1 MENQIKQNYENFLL
15 KEKFNESQI
24 NYKKIN
30 LENFF
35 KKGFPNKR
43 QEDWKFSDLNQIIET
58 NIKNLNY
65 ISDIDN
71 KDNIEQN
78 PIKDFDHNK
87 IFIVNGQIV
96 KSDLTHEDENKI
108 MISEDQSIEEDDQKN
123 SLLNLNNA
131 LVVKNY
137 KIYVSD
143 NYLAK
148 KPLIIY
154 HNVLENLKSSLVS
167 LRLDIDLGKNSSL
180 KVINIFN
187 ERSNN
192 NLINI
197 RQKINIS
204 ENSILEK
211 FILDQNENNNIRY
224 AHTDIILEK
233 NSHLELF
240 ILSKGSKFFKNDI
253 ICSLNDNHGSI
264 SLNGII
270 NLNDNKH
277 HEIKTVI
284 NHNEENCKSYQLIKT
299 VLNDESKSVYQGK
312 IYVNSKAQKTDG
324 YQLSRALLLN
334 QETEFNAKPELEIYA
349 DDVKCSHGSTSGNL
363 DENSIFYLMSRGLSL
378 SQSKELLINGF
389 LQEVAEKISDEKIK
403 QLVKKIMGIQE
414 WILVK

>member
-1 MENQIKQNYENFLL
+1 MENQIKQNYYNFLS

-43 QEDWKFSDLNQIIET
+43 QEDWKFSDLNQIIES

-65 ISDIDN
+65 ISEIDN
-71 KDNIEQN
+71 KDNIEQKL
-78 PIKDFDHNK
+78 IKDFDHNK
-87 IFIVNGQIV
+87 IFIVNGKII
-96 KSDLTHEDENKI
+96 KTDLGFDDENKI
-108 MISEDQSIEEDDQKN
+108 TISEDQSIEEDDQRN

-131 LVVKNY
+131 FVVKNY
-137 KIYVSD
+137 KIDVLD
-143 NYLAK
+143 GYLAK

-154 HNVLENLKSSLVS
+154 HNAAKNIESSLVS
-167 LRLDIDLGKNSSL
+167 LRLDINLGKNSAL

-187 ERSNN
+187 EGTNN

-211 FILDQNENNNIRY
+211 FTLDHNENNNIRY

-403 QLVKKIMGIQE
+403 RLVKKIMGIQE
-414 WILVK
+414 

>member
-1 MENQIKQNYENFLL
+1 MENQIKQNYENFLS

-65 ISDIDN
+65 ISEIDN

-154 HNVLENLKSSLVS
+154 HNVLENIKSSLVS

-224 AHTDIILEK
+224 AHTDINLQK

-240 ILSKGSKFFKNDI
+240 ILSKGSKFLKNDI

-264 SLNGII
+264 ALNGII
-270 NLNDNKH
+270 NLNDTKH

-312 IYVNSKAQKTDG
+312 IFVNSKAQKTDG

-334 QETEFNAKPELEIYA
+334 QQTEFNAKPELEIYA

-389 LQEVAEKISDEKIK
+389 LQEVAEKISDKQIQ
-403 QLVKKIMGIQE
+403 QLVKIIMGIQE
-414 WILVK
+414 

>member
-1 MENQIKQNYENFLL
+1 MENQIKQNYENFLS

-65 ISDIDN
+65 ISEIDN

-154 HNVLENLKSSLVS
+154 HNVLENIKSSLVS

-224 AHTDIILEK
+224 AHTDINLQK

-240 ILSKGSKFFKNDI
+240 ILSKGSKFLKNDV
-253 ICSLNDNHGSI
+253 ICSLNDDHGSI
-264 SLNGII
+264 ALNGII
-270 NLNDNKH
+270 NLNDTKH

-312 IYVNSKAQKTDG
+312 IFVNSKAQKTDG

-334 QETEFNAKPELEIYA
+334 QQTEFNAKPELEIYA

-389 LQEVAEKISDEKIK
+389 LQEVAEKISDKQIQ
-403 QLVKKIMGIQE
+403 QLVKIIMGIQE
-414 WILVK
+414 

>member
-1 MENQIKQNYENFLL
+1 MENQIKQNYYNFLS

-43 QEDWKFSDLNQIIET
+43 QEDWKFSDLNQIIES

-65 ISDIDN
+65 ISEIDN
-71 KDNIEQN
+71 KDNIEQKL
-78 PIKDFDHNK
+78 IEDFDHNK
-87 IFIVNGQIV
+87 IFIVNGKII
-96 KSDLTHEDENKI
+96 KTDLGFEDENKI
-108 MISEDQSIEEDDQKN
+108 MISEDQSIEEDDQRN

-131 LVVKNY
+131 FVVKNY
-137 KIYVSD
+137 KIDVLD
-143 NYLAK
+143 GYLAK

-154 HNVLENLKSSLVS
+154 HNAARNIESSLVS
-167 LRLDIDLGKNSSL
+167 LRLDINLGKNSAL

-187 ERSNN
+187 EGTNN

-211 FILDQNENNNIRY
+211 FTLDHNENNNIRY

-378 SQSKELLINGF
+378 GQSKELLINGF

-414 WILVK
+414 

>member
-1 MENQIKQNYENFLL
+1 MENQIKQNYYNFLS

-43 QEDWKFSDLNQIIET
+43 QEDWKFSDLNQIIES

-65 ISDIDN
+65 ISEIDN
-71 KDNIEQN
+71 KDNIEQKL
-78 PIKDFDHNK
+78 IKDFDHNK
-87 IFIVNGQIV
+87 IFIVNGKII
-96 KSDLTHEDENKI
+96 KTDLGFDDENKI
-108 MISEDQSIEEDDQKN
+108 TISEDQSIEEDDQRN

-131 LVVKNY
+131 FVVKNY
-137 KIYVSD
+137 KIDVLD
-143 NYLAK
+143 GYLAK

-154 HNVLENLKSSLVS
+154 HNAAKNIESSLVS
-167 LRLDIDLGKNSSL
+167 LRLDINLGKNSAL

-187 ERSNN
+187 EGTNN

-211 FILDQNENNNIRY
+211 FTLDLNENNNIRY

-414 WILVK
+414 

>member
-1 MENQIKQNYENFLL
+1 MENQIKQNYYNFLS

-43 QEDWKFSDLNQIIET
+43 QEDWKFSDLNQIIES

-65 ISDIDN
+65 ISEIDN
-71 KDNIEQN
+71 KDNIEQKL
-78 PIKDFDHNK
+78 IKDFDHNK
-87 IFIVNGQIV
+87 IFIVNGKII
-96 KSDLTHEDENKI
+96 KTDLGFDDENKI
-108 MISEDQSIEEDDQKN
+108 TISEDQSIEEDDQRN

-131 LVVKNY
+131 FVVKNY
-137 KIYVSD
+137 KIDVLD
-143 NYLAK
+143 GYLAK

-154 HNVLENLKSSLVS
+154 HNAAKNIESSLVS
-167 LRLDIDLGKNSSL
+167 LRLDINLGKNSAL

-187 ERSNN
+187 EGTNN

-211 FILDQNENNNIRY
+211 FTLDHNENNNIRY

-299 VLNDESKSVYQGK
+299 VLNDKSKSVYQGK

-378 SQSKELLINGF
+378 GQSKELLINGF

-414 WILVK
+414 

>member
-1 MENQIKQNYENFLL
+1 MENQIKQNYENFLS

-43 QEDWKFSDLNQIIET
+43 QEDWKFSDLNQIIES

-65 ISDIDN
+65 ISEIDN
-71 KDNIEQN
+71 KDNIEQKL
-78 PIKDFDHNK
+78 IKDFDHNK
-87 IFIVNGQIV
+87 IFIVNGKII
-96 KSDLTHEDENKI
+96 KTDLGFEDENKI
-108 MISEDQSIEEDDQKN
+108 MISEDQSIEEDDQRN

-131 LVVKNY
+131 FVVKNY
-137 KIYVSD
+137 KIDVLD
-143 NYLAK
+143 GYLAK

-154 HNVLENLKSSLVS
+154 HNAAKNIESSLVS
-167 LRLDIDLGKNSSL
+167 LRLDINLGKNSAL

-187 ERSNN
+187 EGTNN

-211 FILDQNENNNIRY
+211 FTLDHNENNNIRY
-224 AHTDIILEK
+224 VHTDINLEK

-253 ICSLNDNHGSI
+253 ICSLNENHGSI
-264 SLNGII
+264 SLNGMI
-270 NLNDNKH
+270 NLNDTKH

-299 VLNDESKSVYQGK
+299 VLNDKSKSVYQGK

-403 QLVKKIMGIQE
+403 KLVKKIMGIQE
-414 WILVK
+414 

>member
-1 MENQIKQNYENFLL
+1 MENQIKQNYDNFLS

-43 QEDWKFSDLNQIIET
+43 QEDWKFSDLNQIIES

-65 ISDIDN
+65 ISEINN
-71 KDNIEQN
+71 KDNIEQKL
-78 PIKDFDHNK
+78 IKDFDHNK
-87 IFIVNGQIV
+87 IFIVNGKII
-96 KSDLTHEDENKI
+96 KTDLGFDDENKI
-108 MISEDQSIEEDDQKN
+108 MISEDQSIEEDDQRN

-131 LVVKNY
+131 FVVKNY
-137 KIYVSD
+137 KIDVLD
-143 NYLAK
+143 GYLAK

-154 HNVLENLKSSLVS
+154 HNAAKNIESSLVS
-167 LRLDIDLGKNSSL
+167 LRLDINLGKNSAL

-187 ERSNN
+187 EGTNN

-211 FILDQNENNNIRY
+211 FTLDHNENNNIRY

-414 WILVK
+414 

>member
-1 MENQIKQNYENFLL
+1 MENQIKQNYYNFLS

-43 QEDWKFSDLNQIIET
+43 QEDWKFSDLNQIIES

-65 ISDIDN
+65 ISEIDN
-71 KDNIEQN
+71 KDNIEQKL
-78 PIKDFDHNK
+78 IKDFDHNK
-87 IFIVNGQIV
+87 IFIVNGKII
-96 KSDLTHEDENKI
+96 KTDLGFDDENKI
-108 MISEDQSIEEDDQKN
+108 TISEDQSIEEDDQRN

-131 LVVKNY
+131 FVVKNY
-137 KIYVSD
+137 KIDVLD
-143 NYLAK
+143 GYLAK

-154 HNVLENLKSSLVS
+154 HNAAKNIESSLVS
-167 LRLDIDLGKNSSL
+167 LRLDINLGKNSAL

-187 ERSNN
+187 EGINN

-211 FILDQNENNNIRY
+211 FTLDHNENNNIRY

-378 SQSKELLINGF
+378 GQSKELLINGF

-414 WILVK
+414 

>member
-1 MENQIKQNYENFLL
+1 MENQIKQNYENFLS
-15 KEKFNESQI
+15 KEKFNETQI

-65 ISDIDN
+65 ISEIDN

-96 KSDLTHEDENKI
+96 KSDLTHEDKNKI

-154 HNVLENLKSSLVS
+154 HNVLENIKSSLVS

-187 ERSNN
+187 EKSNN

-224 AHTDIILEK
+224 AHTDINLQK

-240 ILSKGSKFFKNDI
+240 ILSKGSKFLKNDV
-253 ICSLNDNHGSI
+253 ICSLNDDHGSI
-264 SLNGII
+264 ALNGII
-270 NLNDNKH
+270 NLNDTKH

-299 VLNDESKSVYQGK
+299 VLNDQSKSVYQGK
-312 IYVNSKAQKTDG
+312 IYVNAKAQKTDG

-334 QETEFNAKPELEIYA
+334 QQTEFNAKPELEIYA

-389 LQEVAEKISDEKIK
+389 LQEVAEKISDKQIQ
-403 QLVKKIMGIQE
+403 QLVKIIMGIQE
-414 WILVK
+414 

>member
-1 MENQIKQNYENFLL
+1 MENQIKQNYDNFLS

-43 QEDWKFSDLNQIIET
+43 QEDWKFSDLNQIIES

-65 ISDIDN
+65 ISEIDN
-71 KDNIEQN
+71 KDNIEQKL
-78 PIKDFDHNK
+78 IKDFDHNK
-87 IFIVNGQIV
+87 IFIVNGKII
-96 KSDLTHEDENKI
+96 KTDLGFDDENKI
-108 MISEDQSIEEDDQKN
+108 TISEDQSIEEDDQRN

-131 LVVKNY
+131 FVVKNY
-137 KIYVSD
+137 KIDVLD
-143 NYLAK
+143 GYLAK

-154 HNVLENLKSSLVS
+154 HNAARNIESSLVS
-167 LRLDIDLGKNSSL
+167 LRLDINLGKNSAL

-187 ERSNN
+187 EGTNN

-211 FILDQNENNNIRY
+211 FTLDHNENNNIRY

-378 SQSKELLINGF
+378 GQSKELLINGF

-414 WILVK
+414 

>member
-1 MENQIKQNYENFLL
+1 MENQIKQNYDNFLS

-43 QEDWKFSDLNQIIET
+43 QEDWKFSDLNQIIES

-65 ISDIDN
+65 ISEIDN
-71 KDNIEQN
+71 KDNIEQKL
-78 PIKDFDHNK
+78 IKDFDHNK
-87 IFIVNGQIV
+87 IFIVNGKII
-96 KSDLTHEDENKI
+96 KTDLGFDDENKI
-108 MISEDQSIEEDDQKN
+108 TISEDQSIEEDDQRN

-131 LVVKNY
+131 FVVKNY
-137 KIYVSD
+137 KIDVLD
-143 NYLAK
+143 GYLAK

-154 HNVLENLKSSLVS
+154 HNAAKNLESSLVS
-167 LRLDIDLGKNSSL
+167 LRLDINLGKNSAL

-187 ERSNN
+187 EGTNN

-211 FILDQNENNNIRY
+211 FNLDHNENNNIRY

-414 WILVK
+414 

>member
-1 MENQIKQNYENFLL
+1 MENQIKQNYENFLS

-43 QEDWKFSDLNQIIET
+43 QEDWKFSDLNQIIES

-65 ISDIDN
+65 ISEIDN
-71 KDNIEQN
+71 KDNIEQKL
-78 PIKDFDHNK
+78 IKDFDHNK
-87 IFIVNGQIV
+87 IFIVNGKII
-96 KSDLTHEDENKI
+96 KTDLGFDDENKI
-108 MISEDQSIEEDDQKN
+108 TISEDQSIEEDDQRN

-131 LVVKNY
+131 FVVKNY
-137 KIYVSD
+137 KIDVLD
-143 NYLAK
+143 GYLAK

-154 HNVLENLKSSLVS
+154 HNAAGNIESSLVS
-167 LRLDIDLGKNSSL
+167 LRLDINLGKNSAL

-187 ERSNN
+187 EGTNN

-211 FILDQNENNNIRY
+211 FTLDHNENNNIRY

-378 SQSKELLINGF
+378 GQSKELLINGF

-403 QLVKKIMGIQE
+403 KLVKKIMGIQE
-414 WILVK
+414 

>member
-1 MENQIKQNYENFLL
+1 MENQIKQNYENFLS

-65 ISDIDN
+65 ISEIDN

-87 IFIVNGQIV
+87 IYIVNGQIV
-96 KSDLTHEDENKI
+96 KSDLTNEDENKI
-108 MISEDQSIEEDDQKN
+108 MISEDQFIEDDDQKN

-154 HNVLENLKSSLVS
+154 HNVAENIKSSLVS

-187 ERSNN
+187 EKSNN

-224 AHTDIILEK
+224 AHTDINLQK

-240 ILSKGSKFFKNDI
+240 ILSKGSKFLKNDV
-253 ICSLNDNHGSI
+253 ICSLNDDHGSI
-264 SLNGII
+264 ALNGII
-270 NLNDNKH
+270 NLNDTKH

-299 VLNDESKSVYQGK
+299 VLNDQSKSVYQGK

-334 QETEFNAKPELEIYA
+334 QQTEFNAKPELEIYA

-389 LQEVAEKISDEKIK
+389 LQEVAEKISDKQIQ
-403 QLVKKIMGIQE
+403 QLVKIIMGIQE
-414 WILVK
+414 

>member
-65 ISDIDN
+65 ISEIDN
-71 KDNIEQN
+71 KDNIEQK

-154 HNVLENLKSSLVS
+154 HNVLENIKSSLVS

-187 ERSNN
+187 EKSNN

-224 AHTDIILEK
+224 AHTDINLQK

-240 ILSKGSKFFKNDI
+240 ILSKGSKFLKNDV
-253 ICSLNDNHGSI
+253 ICSLNDDHGSI
-264 SLNGII
+264 ALNGII
-270 NLNDNKH
+270 NLNDTKH

-312 IYVNSKAQKTDG
+312 IYVNAKAQKTDG

-334 QETEFNAKPELEIYA
+334 QQTEFNAKPELEIYA

-389 LQEVAEKISDEKIK
+389 LQEVAEKISDKQIQ
-403 QLVKKIMGIQE
+403 QLVKIIMGIQE
-414 WILVK
+414 

>member
-1 MENQIKQNYENFLL
+1 MENQIKQNYENFLS

-65 ISDIDN
+65 ISEIDN

-154 HNVLENLKSSLVS
+154 HNVLENIKSSLVS

-187 ERSNN
+187 EKSNN

-224 AHTDIILEK
+224 AHTDINLQK

-240 ILSKGSKFFKNDI
+240 ILSKGSKFLKNDV
-253 ICSLNDNHGSI
+253 ICSLNDDHGSI
-264 SLNGII
+264 ALNGII
-270 NLNDNKH
+270 NLNDTKH

-299 VLNDESKSVYQGK
+299 VLNDQSKSVYQGK
-312 IYVNSKAQKTDG
+312 IYVNAKAQKTDG

-334 QETEFNAKPELEIYA
+334 QQTEFNAKPELEIYA

-389 LQEVAEKISDEKIK
+389 LQEVAEKISDKQIQ
-403 QLVKKIMGIQE
+403 QLVKIIMGIQE
-414 WILVK
+414 

>member
-1 MENQIKQNYENFLL
+1 MENQIKQNYENFLS

-65 ISDIDN
+65 ISEIDN

-154 HNVLENLKSSLVS
+154 HNVLENIKSSLVS

-224 AHTDIILEK
+224 AHTDINLQK

-240 ILSKGSKFFKNDI
+240 ILSKGSKFLKNDV
-253 ICSLNDNHGSI
+253 ICSLNDDHGSI
-264 SLNGII
+264 ALNGII
-270 NLNDNKH
+270 NLNDTKH

-299 VLNDESKSVYQGK
+299 VLNDQSKSVYQGK
-312 IYVNSKAQKTDG
+312 IFVNSKAQKTDG

-334 QETEFNAKPELEIYA
+334 QQTEFNAKPELEIYA

-389 LQEVAEKISDEKIK
+389 LQEVAEKISDKQIQ
-403 QLVKKIMGIQE
+403 QLVKIIMGIQE
-414 WILVK
+414 

>member
-1 MENQIKQNYENFLL
+1 MENQIKQNYDNFLS

-43 QEDWKFSDLNQIIET
+43 QEDWKFSDLNQIIES

-65 ISDIDN
+65 ISEIDN
-71 KDNIEQN
+71 KDNIEQKL
-78 PIKDFDHNK
+78 IKDFDHNK
-87 IFIVNGQIV
+87 IFIVNGKII
-96 KSDLTHEDENKI
+96 KTELGFEDENKI
-108 MISEDQSIEEDDQKN
+108 MISEDQSIEEDDQRN

-131 LVVKNY
+131 FVVKNY
-137 KIYVSD
+137 KIDVLD
-143 NYLAK
+143 GYLAK

-154 HNVLENLKSSLVS
+154 HNAAKNIESSLVS
-167 LRLDIDLGKNSSL
+167 LRLDINLGKNSAL

-187 ERSNN
+187 EGTNN

-211 FILDQNENNNIRY
+211 FTLDHNENNNIRY

-414 WILVK
+414 

>member
-1 MENQIKQNYENFLL
+1 MENQIKQKYENFLS
-15 KEKFNESQI
+15 KEKFNETQI

-65 ISDIDN
+65 ISEIDN
-71 KDNIEQN
+71 KDNIEQK

-154 HNVLENLKSSLVS
+154 HNVLENIKSSLVS

-224 AHTDIILEK
+224 AHTDINLQK

-240 ILSKGSKFFKNDI
+240 ILSKGSKFLKNDV
-253 ICSLNDNHGSI
+253 ICSLNDDHGSI
-264 SLNGII
+264 ALNGII
-270 NLNDNKH
+270 NLNDTKH

-299 VLNDESKSVYQGK
+299 VLNDQSKSVYQGK

-334 QETEFNAKPELEIYA
+334 QQTEFNAKPELEIYA

-389 LQEVAEKISDEKIK
+389 LQEVAEKISDKQIQ
-403 QLVKKIMGIQE
+403 QLVKIIMGIQE
-414 WILVK
+414 

>member
-1 MENQIKQNYENFLL
+1 MENQIKQKYDNFLS

-43 QEDWKFSDLNQIIET
+43 QEDWKFSDLNQIIES

-65 ISDIDN
+65 ISEIDN
-71 KDNIEQN
+71 KDNIEQKI
-78 PIKDFDHNK
+78 IKDFDHNK
-87 IFIVNGQIV
+87 IFIVNGKII
-96 KSDLTHEDENKI
+96 KTDLGFDDENKI
-108 MISEDQSIEEDDQKN
+108 AISEDQSIEEGDQRN

-131 LVVKNY
+131 FVVKNY
-137 KIYVSD
+137 KIDVLD
-143 NYLAK
+143 GYLAK

-154 HNVLENLKSSLVS
+154 HNAAKNIESSLVS
-167 LRLDIDLGKNSSL
+167 LRLDINLGKNSAL

-187 ERSNN
+187 EGTNN

-211 FILDQNENNNIRY
+211 FTLDHNENNNIRY

-414 WILVK
+414 

>member
-1 MENQIKQNYENFLL
+1 MENQIKQNYENFLS

-24 NYKKIN
+24 NHKKIN

-65 ISDIDN
+65 ISEIDN

-154 HNVLENLKSSLVS
+154 HNVLENIKSSLVS

-224 AHTDIILEK
+224 AHTDINLQK

-240 ILSKGSKFFKNDI
+240 ILSKGSKFLKNDV
-253 ICSLNDNHGSI
+253 ICSLNDDHGSI
-264 SLNGII
+264 ALNGII
-270 NLNDNKH
+270 NLNDTKH

-299 VLNDESKSVYQGK
+299 VLNDQSKSVYQGK

-334 QETEFNAKPELEIYA
+334 QQTEFNAKPELEIYA

-389 LQEVAEKISDEKIK
+389 LQEVAEKISDKQIQ
-403 QLVKKIMGIQE
+403 QLVKIIMGIQE
-414 WILVK
+414 

>member
-1 MENQIKQNYENFLL
+1 MENQIKQNYYNFLS

-43 QEDWKFSDLNQIIET
+43 QEDWKFSDLNQIIES

-65 ISDIDN
+65 ISEIDN
-71 KDNIEQN
+71 KDNIEQKL
-78 PIKDFDHNK
+78 IKDFDHNK
-87 IFIVNGQIV
+87 IFIVNGKII
-96 KSDLTHEDENKI
+96 KTELGFEDENKI
-108 MISEDQSIEEDDQKN
+108 MISEDQSIEEDDQRN

-131 LVVKNY
+131 FVVKNY
-137 KIYVSD
+137 KIDVLD
-143 NYLAK
+143 GYLAK

-154 HNVLENLKSSLVS
+154 HNAAKNIESSLVS
-167 LRLDIDLGKNSSL
+167 LRLDINLGKNSAL

-187 ERSNN
+187 EGTNN

-211 FILDQNENNNIRY
+211 FTLDHNENNNIRY

-378 SQSKELLINGF
+378 GQSKELLINGF

-414 WILVK
+414 

>member
-1 MENQIKQNYENFLL
+1 MENQIKQNYENFLS
-15 KEKFNESQI
+15 KEKFNETQI

-65 ISDIDN
+65 ISEIDN

-96 KSDLTHEDENKI
+96 KSDLTHEDKNKI

-154 HNVLENLKSSLVS
+154 HNVLENIKSSLVS

-224 AHTDIILEK
+224 AHTDINLQK

-240 ILSKGSKFFKNDI
+240 ILSKGSKFLKNDV
-253 ICSLNDNHGSI
+253 ICSLNDDHGSI
-264 SLNGII
+264 ALNGII
-270 NLNDNKH
+270 NLNDTKH

-312 IYVNSKAQKTDG
+312 IYVNAKAQKTDG

-334 QETEFNAKPELEIYA
+334 QQTEFNAKPELEIYA

-389 LQEVAEKISDEKIK
+389 LQEVAEKISDKQIQ
-403 QLVKKIMGIQE
+403 QLVKIIMGIQE
-414 WILVK
+414 

>member
-24 NYKKIN
+24 NYKKMN

-43 QEDWKFSDLNQIIET
+43 QEDWKFSDLNQIIES

-65 ISDIDN
+65 ISEINN
-71 KDNIEQN
+71 KDNIEQK

-96 KSDLTHEDENKI
+96 KSDLTHEDKNKI

-137 KIYVSD
+137 KICVSD

-154 HNVLENLKSSLVS
+154 HNVLENIKSSLVS

-224 AHTDIILEK
+224 AHTDINLQK

-240 ILSKGSKFFKNDI
+240 ILSKGSKFLKNDV
-253 ICSLNDNHGSI
+253 ICSLNDDHGSI
-264 SLNGII
+264 ALNGII
-270 NLNDNKH
+270 NLNDTKH

-299 VLNDESKSVYQGK
+299 VLNDQSKSVYQGK

-334 QETEFNAKPELEIYA
+334 QQTEFNAKPELEIYA

-389 LQEVAEKISDEKIK
+389 LQEVAEKISDKQIQ
-403 QLVKKIMGIQE
+403 QLVKIIMGIQE
-414 WILVK
+414 

>member
-1 MENQIKQNYENFLL
+1 MENQIKQNYDNFLS

-43 QEDWKFSDLNQIIET
+43 QEDWKFSDLNQIIES

-65 ISDIDN
+65 ISEIDN
-71 KDNIEQN
+71 KDNIEQKL
-78 PIKDFDHNK
+78 IKDFDHNK
-87 IFIVNGQIV
+87 IFIVNGKII
-96 KSDLTHEDENKI
+96 KTDLGFDDENKI
-108 MISEDQSIEEDDQKN
+108 TISEDQSIEEDDQRN

-131 LVVKNY
+131 FVVKNY
-137 KIYVSD
+137 KIDVLD
-143 NYLAK
+143 GYLAK

-154 HNVLENLKSSLVS
+154 HNAAKNIESSLVS
-167 LRLDIDLGKNSSL
+167 LRLDINLGKNSAL

-187 ERSNN
+187 EGSNN

-211 FILDQNENNNIRY
+211 FTLDHNENNNIRY

-378 SQSKELLINGF
+378 GQSKELLINGF

-414 WILVK
+414 

>member
-1 MENQIKQNYENFLL
+1 MENQIKQNYENFLS

-65 ISDIDN
+65 ISEIDN
-71 KDNIEQN
+71 KDNIEKN

-131 LVVKNY
+131 LVFKNY

-154 HNVLENLKSSLVS
+154 HNVLENIKSSLVS

-224 AHTDIILEK
+224 AHTDINLQK

-240 ILSKGSKFFKNDI
+240 ILSKGSKFLKNDV
-253 ICSLNDNHGSI
+253 ICSLNDDHGSI
-264 SLNGII
+264 ALNGII
-270 NLNDNKH
+270 NLNDTKH

-312 IYVNSKAQKTDG
+312 IFVNSKAQKTDG

-334 QETEFNAKPELEIYA
+334 QQTEFNAKPELEIYA

-389 LQEVAEKISDEKIK
+389 LQEVAEKISDKQIQ
-403 QLVKKIMGIQE
+403 QLVKIIMGIQE
-414 WILVK
+414 

>member
-1 MENQIKQNYENFLL
+1 MENQIKQNYYNFLS

-43 QEDWKFSDLNQIIET
+43 QEDWKFSDLNQIIES

-65 ISDIDN
+65 ISEIDN
-71 KDNIEQN
+71 KDNIEQKL
-78 PIKDFDHNK
+78 IKDFDHNK
-87 IFIVNGQIV
+87 IFIVNGKII
-96 KSDLTHEDENKI
+96 KTDLGFDDENKI
-108 MISEDQSIEEDDQKN
+108 TISEDQSIEEDDQRN

-131 LVVKNY
+131 FVVKNY
-137 KIYVSD
+137 KIDVLD
-143 NYLAK
+143 GYLAK

-154 HNVLENLKSSLVS
+154 HNAAKNIESSLVS
-167 LRLDIDLGKNSSL
+167 LRLDINLGKNSAL

-187 ERSNN
+187 EGTNN

-211 FILDQNENNNIRY
+211 FTLDHNENNNIRY

-270 NLNDNKH
+270 NLNDIKH

-378 SQSKELLINGF
+378 GQSKELLINGF

>member
-65 ISDIDN
+65 ISEIDN

-96 KSDLTHEDENKI
+96 KSDLTLEDENKI

-154 HNVLENLKSSLVS
+154 HNVLENIKSSLVS
-167 LRLDIDLGKNSSL
+167 LRLDIHLGKNSSL

-187 ERSNN
+187 EKSNN

-224 AHTDIILEK
+224 AHTDINLQK

-240 ILSKGSKFFKNDI
+240 ILSKGSKFLKNDV
-253 ICSLNDNHGSI
+253 ICSLNDDHGSI
-264 SLNGII
+264 ALNGII
-270 NLNDNKH
+270 NLNDTKH

-284 NHNEENCKSYQLIKT
+284 NHNEENCKSYQLIKN
-299 VLNDESKSVYQGK
+299 VLNDQSKSVYQGK

-334 QETEFNAKPELEIYA
+334 QQTEFNAKPELEIYA

-363 DENSIFYLMSRGLSL
+363 DENSIFYLMSRGLSK

-389 LQEVAEKISDEKIK
+389 LQEVAEKISDKQIQ
-403 QLVKKIMGIQE
+403 QLVKIIMGIQE
-414 WILVK
+414 

>member
-1 MENQIKQNYENFLL
+1 MENQIKQNYDNFLS

-43 QEDWKFSDLNQIIET
+43 QEDWKFSDLNQIIES

-65 ISDIDN
+65 ISEIDN
-71 KDNIEQN
+71 KDNIEQKL
-78 PIKDFDHNK
+78 IKDFDHNK
-87 IFIVNGQIV
+87 IFIVNGKII
-96 KSDLTHEDENKI
+96 KTDLGFDDENKI
-108 MISEDQSIEEDDQKN
+108 MISENQSIEEDDQRN

-131 LVVKNY
+131 FVVKNY
-137 KIYVSD
+137 KIDVLD
-143 NYLAK
+143 GYLAK

-154 HNVLENLKSSLVS
+154 HNAAKNIESSLVS
-167 LRLDIDLGKNSSL
+167 LRLDINLGKNSAL

-187 ERSNN
+187 EGTNN

-211 FILDQNENNNIRY
+211 FTLDHNENNNIRY

-378 SQSKELLINGF
+378 GQSKELLINGF

-414 WILVK
+414 

>member
-1 MENQIKQNYENFLL
+1 MENQIKQNYENFLS
-15 KEKFNESQI
+15 KEKFNETQI

-43 QEDWKFSDLNQIIET
+43 QEDWKFSDLNQIIES

-65 ISDIDN
+65 ISEIDN

-154 HNVLENLKSSLVS
+154 HNVLENIKSSLVS

-187 ERSNN
+187 EKSNN

-224 AHTDIILEK
+224 AHTDINLQK

-240 ILSKGSKFFKNDI
+240 ILSKGSKFLKNDV
-253 ICSLNDNHGSI
+253 ICSLNDDHGSI
-264 SLNGII
+264 ALNGII
-270 NLNDNKH
+270 NLNDTKH

-312 IYVNSKAQKTDG
+312 IYVNAKAQKTDG

-334 QETEFNAKPELEIYA
+334 QQTEFNAKPELEIYA

-389 LQEVAEKISDEKIK
+389 LQEVAEKISDKQIQ
-403 QLVKKIMGIQE
+403 QLVKIIMGIQE
-414 WILVK
+414 

>member
-1 MENQIKQNYENFLL
+1 MENQIKQNYENFLS

-43 QEDWKFSDLNQIIET
+43 QEDWKFSDLNQIIES

-65 ISDIDN
+65 ISEIDN
-71 KDNIEQN
+71 KDNIEQKL
-78 PIKDFDHNK
+78 IKDFDHNK
-87 IFIVNGQIV
+87 IFIVNGKII
-96 KSDLTHEDENKI
+96 KTDLGFDDENKI
-108 MISEDQSIEEDDQKN
+108 TISEDQSIEEDDQRN

-131 LVVKNY
+131 FVVKNY
-137 KIYVSD
+137 KIDVLD
-143 NYLAK
+143 GYLAK

-154 HNVLENLKSSLVS
+154 HNAAKNIESSLVS
-167 LRLDIDLGKNSSL
+167 LRLDINLGKNSAL

-187 ERSNN
+187 EGTNN

-211 FILDQNENNNIRY
+211 FTLDHNENNNIRY

-378 SQSKELLINGF
+378 GQSKELLINGF

-414 WILVK
+414 

>member
-1 MENQIKQNYENFLL
+1 MENQIKQNYDNFLS

-43 QEDWKFSDLNQIIET
+43 QEDWKFSDLNQIIQS

-65 ISDIDN
+65 ISEIYN
-71 KDNIEQN
+71 KDNIEQKLV
-78 PIKDFDHNK
+78 KDFDHNK
-87 IFIVNGQIV
+87 IFIVNGKII
-96 KSDLTHEDENKI
+96 KTDLGFDDENKFT
-108 MISEDQSIEEDDQKN
+108 ISEDQSIEEDDQRN

-131 LVVKNY
+131 FVVKNY
-137 KIYVSD
+137 KIDVLD
-143 NYLAK
+143 GYLAK

-154 HNVLENLKSSLVS
+154 HNAAKNIESSLVS
-167 LRLDIDLGKNSSL
+167 LRLDINLGKNSAL
-180 KVINIFN
+180 KVINIFS
-187 ERSNN
+187 EGTNN

-211 FILDQNENNNIRY
+211 FTLDHNENNNIRY

-378 SQSKELLINGF
+378 GQSKELLINGF

-414 WILVK
+414 

>member
-1 MENQIKQNYENFLL
+1 MENQIKQKYDNFLS

-43 QEDWKFSDLNQIIET
+43 QEDWKFSDLNQIIQS

-65 ISDIDN
+65 ISEIDN
-71 KDNIEQN
+71 KDNIEQKL
-78 PIKDFDHNK
+78 IKDFDHNK
-87 IFIVNGQIV
+87 IFIVNGKII
-96 KSDLTHEDENKI
+96 KTDLGFDDENKI
-108 MISEDQSIEEDDQKN
+108 MISEDQSIEEDDQRN

-131 LVVKNY
+131 FVVKNY
-137 KIYVSD
+137 KIDVLD
-143 NYLAK
+143 GYLAK

-154 HNVLENLKSSLVS
+154 HNAAKNIESSLVS
-167 LRLDIDLGKNSSL
+167 LRLDINLGKNSAL

-187 ERSNN
+187 EGTNN

-211 FILDQNENNNIRY
+211 FTLDHNENNNIRY

-414 WILVK
+414 

>member
-1 MENQIKQNYENFLL
+1 MENQIKQNYENFLS
-15 KEKFNESQI
+15 KEKFNETQI

-65 ISDIDN
+65 ISEIDN
-71 KDNIEQN
+71 KDNIEQK

-108 MISEDQSIEEDDQKN
+108 MISEDQSIEDEEERN

-154 HNVLENLKSSLVS
+154 HNDVKNIKSSLVS

-224 AHTDIILEK
+224 AHTDINLQK

-240 ILSKGSKFFKNDI
+240 ILSKGSKFLKNDV
-253 ICSLNDNHGSI
+253 ICSLNDDHGSI
-264 SLNGII
+264 ALNGII
-270 NLNDNKH
+270 NLNDTKH

-312 IYVNSKAQKTDG
+312 IFVNSKAQKTDG

-334 QETEFNAKPELEIYA
+334 QQTEFNAKPELEIYA

-378 SQSKELLINGF
+378 SQSKDLLINGF
-389 LQEVAEKISDEKIK
+389 LQEVAEKISDKQIQ
-403 QLVKKIMGIQE
+403 QLVKIIMGIQE
-414 WILVK
+414 

>member
-1 MENQIKQNYENFLL
+1 MENQIKQKYDNFLS

-43 QEDWKFSDLNQIIET
+43 QEDWKFSDLNQIIES

-65 ISDIDN
+65 ISEIDN
-71 KDNIEQN
+71 KDNIEQKL
-78 PIKDFDHNK
+78 IKDFDHNK
-87 IFIVNGQIV
+87 IFIVNGKII
-96 KSDLTHEDENKI
+96 KTDLGFDDENKFT
-108 MISEDQSIEEDDQKN
+108 ISEDQSIEEDDQRN

-131 LVVKNY
+131 FVVKNY
-137 KIYVSD
+137 KIDVLD
-143 NYLAK
+143 GYLAK

-154 HNVLENLKSSLVS
+154 HNAAKNIESSLVS
-167 LRLDIDLGKNSSL
+167 LRLDINLGKNSAL

-187 ERSNN
+187 EGTNN

-211 FILDQNENNNIRY
+211 FTLDHNENNNIRY

-378 SQSKELLINGF
+378 GQSKELLINGF

-414 WILVK
+414 